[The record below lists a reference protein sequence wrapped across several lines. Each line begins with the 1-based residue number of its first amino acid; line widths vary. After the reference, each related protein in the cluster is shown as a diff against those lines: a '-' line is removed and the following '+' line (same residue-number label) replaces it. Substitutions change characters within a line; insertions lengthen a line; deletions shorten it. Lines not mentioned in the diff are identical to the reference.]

1 MAEYYEAE
9 AKLLEIKQWYDGYK
23 FGEVE
28 IYNPWSVIN
37 YFANDCEAE
46 PYWVQT
52 SANLTIREI
61 IKNLDESACEQL
73 RELLNG
79 ATVQSVV
86 ETDIIYPSLRD
97 TTTNIFGFLLLTGY
111 LKAVKTMKL
120 EGMNCLLYTSPSPR
134 DRG

>member
-1 MAEYYEAE
+1 M
-9 AKLLEIKQWYDGYK
+9 
-23 FGEVE
+23 
-28 IYNPWSVIN
+28 
-37 YFANDCEAE
+37 
-46 PYWVQT
+46 VQT

-120 EGMNCLLYTSPSPR
+120 EGMNICELAIPNKEVKTVYR
-134 DRG
+134 REIYRCFRKAEAVIR